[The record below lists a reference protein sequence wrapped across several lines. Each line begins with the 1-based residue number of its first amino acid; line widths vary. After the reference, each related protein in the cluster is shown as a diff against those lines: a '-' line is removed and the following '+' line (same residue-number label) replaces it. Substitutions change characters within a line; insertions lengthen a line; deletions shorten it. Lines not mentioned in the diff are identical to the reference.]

1 MSPADSL
8 LEARITAKT
17 YRRPDG
23 VAMEAVRD
31 LSLTVARGEFVCLIG
46 PSGCGKTTTL
56 RILCGLDRDFEGT
69 LTPDPARLAIGI
81 AFQEPRLLPWRTVEE
96 NIRIV
101 LPPARRRADLSGLL
115 ATFGLA
121 AHRARYP
128 GELSLGLARR
138 VSLARALVV
147 EPDLLV
153 LDEPFVSLDA
163 QAAVELRR
171 CVTLAVERDG
181 KEDARMDGRIDGR
194 IGGRMGVVMVTHN
207 VREALQLADRL
218 VLLAPRPTHVLEDVR
233 LRVPRSARA
242 PDWVETERAAL
253 AARFPILSEV

>member
-1 MSPADSL
+1 MSAAESL
-8 LEARITAKT
+8 LEARITGKT

-31 LSLTVARGEFVCLIG
+31 LSLTLARGEFVCLIG

-69 LTPDPARLAIGI
+69 LAPDPARLAIGI

-101 LPPARRRADLSGLL
+101 LPPARRGMDLSVLL
-115 ATFGLA
+115 ESFGLVV
-121 AHRARYP
+121 HRARYP

-138 VSLARALVV
+138 VSLARALAV

-171 CVTLAVERDG
+171 CVMLAAEREHTG
-181 KEDARMDGRIDGR
+181 AA
-194 IGGRMGVVMVTHN
+194 GRMGVLMVTHN

-218 VLLAPRPTHVLEDVR
+218 VLLAPRPTSILEEVR
-233 LRVPRSARA
+233 LGVPRAARS
-242 PDWVETERAAL
+242 PDWIEAQRAAL
-253 AARFPILSEV
+253 AARFPVLSEV

>member
-1 MSPADSL
+1 MTHAESL
-8 LEARITAKT
+8 LEARITGKT

-23 VAMEAVRD
+23 VAMEAVHD
-31 LSLTVARGEFVCLIG
+31 LSLSLARGEFVCLIG

-56 RILCGLDRDFEGT
+56 RILTGLDRDFAGRI
-69 LTPDPARLAIGI
+69 TPDPAQLAIGI

-96 NIRIV
+96 NIRLV
-101 LPPARRRADLSGLL
+101 LPSARRSMDLSGLIES
-115 ATFGLA
+115 FGLA

-138 VSLARALVV
+138 VSLARALAV

-163 QAAVELRR
+163 QAAAELRR
-171 CVTLAVERDG
+171 CVTLAAERDG
-181 KEDARMDGRIDGR
+181 RGD
-194 IGGRMGVVMVTHN
+194 GGRMGVLMVTHN

-218 VLLAPRPTHVLEDVR
+218 VLLAPRPTYILEEVHLD
-233 LRVPRSARA
+233 VPRAARS
-242 PDWVETERAAL
+242 PDWIEAGRAAL
-253 AARFPILSEV
+253 AARFPVLREV

>member
-1 MSPADSL
+1 MSAAESL
-8 LEARITAKT
+8 LEARITGKT

-31 LSLTVARGEFVCLIG
+31 LSLTLARGEFVCLIG

-69 LTPDPARLAIGI
+69 LAPDPAQLAVGI

-101 LPPARRRADLSGLL
+101 LPPARRGMDLSGLL
-115 ATFGLA
+115 ESFGLA
-121 AHRARYP
+121 VHRARYP

-138 VSLARALVV
+138 VSLARALAV

-171 CVTLAVERDG
+171 CVMLAAEREHTG
-181 KEDARMDGRIDGR
+181 TA
-194 IGGRMGVVMVTHN
+194 GRMGVLMVTHN

-218 VLLAPRPTHVLEDVR
+218 VLLAPRPTSILEEVR
-233 LRVPRSARA
+233 LGVPRAARS
-242 PDWVETERAAL
+242 PDWIEAERAAL
-253 AARFPILSEV
+253 AARFPVLSEV

>member
-1 MSPADSL
+1 MNAADSL
-8 LEARITAKT
+8 LEARITGKT

-23 VAMEAVRD
+23 VAMEAVRE
-31 LSLTVARGEFVCLIG
+31 LSLTLARGEFVCLIG

-56 RILCGLDRDFEGT
+56 RILCGLDHDFEGS

-138 VSLARALVV
+138 VSLARALAV

-171 CVTLAVERDG
+171 CVTLAAEG
-181 KEDARMDGRIDGR
+181 KRKGEGA
-194 IGGRMGVVMVTHN
+194 GGRMGVLMVTHN

-218 VLLAPRPTHVLEDVR
+218 VLLAPRPTFILEEVR
-233 LRVPRSARA
+233 LRVPRAARS

-253 AARFPILSEV
+253 AARFPVLSEV